1 MKFISGCYTDIGT
14 RKSTNQDS
22 MLLLHADTPQG
33 EAVFASVCD
42 GMGGLAKGE
51 VASSDTIYALSNWF
65 RTKFPELIAGGALNA
80 EELRRQWMELMRDQ
94 DSRISRYGAQNG
106 WKLGTTL
113 VCLLIYNGQYYVGNI
128 GDSRA
133 YLLSDQI
140 YQITH
145 DHTVVQRKL
154 DQGLI
159 TFEQAMS
166 DPQRSVLLQC
176 IGASD
181 YVEPDFF
188 GGAVYPDQSFLLC
201 CDGFRHVIAPGELF
215 ESLRAQRCPSTEAI
229 EQNLYQLT
237 ELNKNRGE
245 TDNISAIVIRT
256 CP

>member
-1 MKFISGCYTDIGT
+1 
-14 RKSTNQDS
+14 
-22 MLLLHADTPQG
+22 
-33 EAVFASVCD
+33 
-42 GMGGLAKGE
+42 
-51 VASSDTIYALSNWF
+51 
-65 RTKFPELIAGGALNA
+65 
-80 EELRRQWMELMRDQ
+80 MREQ
-94 DSRISRYGAQNG
+94 DSRISRYGAVNG

-113 VCLLIYNGQYYVGNI
+113 VCLLIFGGQYYVGNI

-133 YLLSDQI
+133 YLLSDQT

-159 TFEQAMS
+159 TMEQAAT

-188 GGAVYPDQSFLLC
+188 GGPVAPGQTYLLC
-201 CDGFRHVIAPGELF
+201 CDGFRHVVSPAEMFEALGPG
-215 ESLRAQRCPSTEAI
+215 RCQSTNAI
-229 EQNLYQLT
+229 EQALAQLT
-237 ELNKNRGE
+237 ELNKSRGE
-245 TDNISAIVIRT
+245 TDNISAILICV